1 MLFYDFPLIL
11 TLTSGLIKLFWCK
24 KNGGE
29 DLPTYNELLDYV
41 AVTCEGFSG
50 ASLAGVARAAAS
62 RALERA
68 VCDFAGSFVGESDG
82 YSIADCLVTKSD
94 IEMAIEDVLESS
106 REGDGGED
114 DIAVNS
120 SANDDITFVT
130 GNKKKLDEVKRILSV
145 DDNSLPFSIGNQKI
159 DLPELQGNPLD
170 IVREKCAIAAKEVNG
185 AVITEDTSLCFT
197 ALNDMPG
204 PYIKWYLEKCGHQ
217 GLNSM
222 IAFSDDKSAYAQ
234 TVVGFCPGPGQDVVI
249 FDGRT
254 QGQIVPARGS
264 LDFGWDP
271 IFQPDEGGG
280 KTYAEMSK
288 EEKDAI
294 SHRSRAF
301 EKLKSYLLEESSLIK
316 SKMSSL

>member
-1 MLFYDFPLIL
+1 M
-11 TLTSGLIKLFWCK
+11 
-24 KNGGE
+24 
-29 DLPTYNELLDYV
+29 LDYI
-41 AVTCEGFSG
+41 AIKCEGFSG

-68 VCDFAGSFVGESDG
+68 VCDFAGSLDDDSDG

-94 IEMAIEDVLESS
+94 IEMAIEDVLESN

-114 DIAVNS
+114 NGEEKIAVNS
-120 SANDDITFVT
+120 NGNDEITFVT
-130 GNKKKLDEVKRILSV
+130 GNKKKLEEVKRILSV
-145 DDNSLPFSIGNQKI
+145 DDNSLPFSIGNRKI

-170 IVREKCAIAAKEVNG
+170 IAKEKCAMAAKEVNG

-271 IFQPDEGGG
+271 IFQPDEGEG

-288 EEKDAI
+288 DEKDAI

-301 EKLKSYLLEESSLIK
+301 EKLRSYLLEESSLIK